1 MKNKIISSIMALSV
15 LITYAAVPYNKVYA
29 QAGDKIIEEGFE
41 SGTHCFNVKGDCKA
55 DVSTTT
61 NPRTGLACI
70 SVTGRDEEWEGIETD
85 ITNRLE
91 SGNVYRAEAWVRLDD
106 EGIANAQFCMQ
117 LDVDDGQYGHTYPVI
132 GDATVNYGEWTKIT
146 GLFETIDIAST
157 ADVKL
162 YIAAYSGTENKYNF
176 SVDDVS
182 VFKTDEDVE
191 GYSSRPSDAHPVVDN
206 DLAALKDNYSNN
218 FLLGTA
224 RSSDVGHLSD
234 AEDEL
239 IAKHFDIITLTN
251 AMKPDALESIEG
263 RFTWGPA
270 DYIVNKNIKNNVK
283 IHGHVLAWHQQTPGW
298 MIGSNKDEA
307 LSNLKEYIND
317 VMAHYNG
324 KCYSWD
330 VVNEAISDNITDTQ
344 SLDGILR
351 DSEWRRVIGNDWIKY
366 AFEYAAEADPDAEL
380 YYNDYSLEDPLKAD
394 AVVTLI
400 NYLNEGG
407 TLVDGIG
414 IQGHFNNNTSI
425 EMVENTLKKF
435 KELGI
440 NVSISEMDVAY
451 YGATPDEHGNMSYDD
466 QVKQAQK
473 YAQLMQ
479 LFRKYDDIIERVS
492 FWGVD
497 DGTSWL
503 SEYYPLLFDKDFKPK
518 QAYYAVL
525 DPDGYLEDHP
535 ITDTK
540 ASKAVAI
547 KGTPEGISDSLWDD
561 VPSANVDKYM
571 SAPGMDESA
580 ARATVKSLWDND
592 YVYLLVDVEDNTI
605 SNDTGFDPDDVTKR
619 SIEEGINVYIDE
631 SNDKSADF
639 ISGDDLWIGV
649 DAKGKLLY
657 GGGCDELHYNNT
669 KYDFEKTDTGYRI
682 YLRIPFSEA
691 RTEPGII
698 GFEVQLNDDT
708 DYDGI
713 RNYSAF
719 FNQPADAMN
728 STETW
733 GELALSL
740 KGETSDVTE
749 VTAIRN
755 ELNESIATGFR
766 ADTLNNG
773 VENISF
779 NTVKWYVTSE
789 NEKRT
794 TGERELGTTVTL
806 VPGARTYISLV
817 VENLYDPDAKA
828 SMCIIE

>member
-41 SGTHCFNVKGDCKA
+41 SDNYCFNVKGACNA
-55 DVSTTT
+55 AVSTT
-61 NPRTGLACI
+61 NPCTGSRCI
-70 SVTGRDEEWEGIETD
+70 SVTGRNEVWEGIETD
-85 ITNRLE
+85 ITKKLE
-91 SGNVYRAEAWVRLDD
+91 SGNVYRAEAWVRLDG
-106 EGIANAQFCMQ
+106 EGIDNAQFCMQ
-117 LDVDDGQYGHTYPVI
+117 LDVDDEPYEKHTYPVI
-132 GDATVNYGEWTKIT
+132 GDAIVNNGEWTKIT
-146 GLFETIDIAST
+146 GLFETINIAST

-162 YIAAYSGTENKYNF
+162 YIAAYNDTGNKYDF

-191 GYSSRPSDAHPVVDN
+191 GDSSRPSDANPVVDVG
-206 DLAALKDNYSNN
+206 LTALKDKYN

-251 AMKPDALESIEG
+251 AMKPDALESFEG

-270 DYIVNKNIKNNVK
+270 DYIVNKNKKKNVK

-298 MIGSNKDEA
+298 MIGSTREEA
-307 LSNLKEYIND
+307 LSNLEKYIND
-317 VMAHYNG
+317 VMAHYRG

-344 SLDGILR
+344 SLKGILR
-351 DSEWRRVIGNDWIKY
+351 DSEWRRVIGDDWIKY
-366 AFEYAAEADPDAEL
+366 AFEYAAKADPDAKL

-400 NYLNEGG
+400 NDLKEDKIR
-407 TLVDGIG
+407 VDGIG
-414 IQGHFNNNTSI
+414 IQGHFNNNTSV

-435 KELGI
+435 KALNI
-440 NVSISEMDVAY
+440 KVSISEMDVAY

-503 SEYYPLLFDKDFKPK
+503 SEYYPLLFDKDFNPK

-525 DPDGYLEDHP
+525 DPDGYLNEHP

-547 KGTPEGISDSLWDD
+547 KGTPEGISDPLWNN

-571 SAPGMDESA
+571 ITNESA
-580 ARATVKSLWDND
+580 ASATVKSLWDNE
-592 YVYLLVDVEDNTI
+592 YVYLLVDVEDKTI
-605 SNDTGFDPDDVTKR
+605 SDDTGFDQF

-639 ISGDDLWIGV
+639 IPRDDLWIGV
-649 DAKGKLLY
+649 DAKGNVLY
-657 GGGCDELHYNNT
+657 GDGCDLLHYT
-669 KYDFEKTDTGYRI
+669 KTEHDFKTTDTGYTI
-682 YLRIPFSEA
+682 YLKIPFSKA

-708 DYDGI
+708 DNDGS

-719 FNQPADAMN
+719 FNQPANAMN

-755 ELNESIATGFR
+755 ELNDSIATGFR

-773 VENISF
+773 VDNISF

-789 NEKRT
+789 NKKRT

-806 VPGARTYISLV
+806 EPGAHTYISLV

-828 SMCIIE
+828 SMCIIDDNFK

>member
-41 SGTHCFNVKGDCKA
+41 SDNYCFNVKGACNA
-55 DVSTTT
+55 AVSTTK
-61 NPRTGLACI
+61 PHTGSRCI
-70 SVTGRDEEWEGIETD
+70 SVTGRNEVWEGIETD
-85 ITNRLE
+85 ITKKLE
-91 SGNVYRAEAWVRLDD
+91 SGNVYRAEAWVRLDG
-106 EGIANAQFCMQ
+106 EGIDNAQFCMQ
-117 LDVDDGQYGHTYPVI
+117 LDVDDEPYEKHTYPVI
-132 GDATVNYGEWTKIT
+132 GDAIVNKGQWAQIT

-162 YIAAYSGTENKYNF
+162 YIAAYNDTGNKYDF

-191 GYSSRPSDAHPVVDN
+191 GYSSRPSDANPVVDYR
-206 DLAALKDNYSNN
+206 LTALKDKYN

-234 AEDEL
+234 AEDKL

-251 AMKPDALESIEG
+251 AMKPDALESFEG

-270 DYIVNKNIKNNVK
+270 DYIVNKNSKNNVK
-283 IHGHVLAWHQQTPGW
+283 IHGHVLAWHQQTPKW
-298 MIGSNKDEA
+298 MIGSNRDEA
-307 LSNLKEYIND
+307 LSNLEKYIND
-317 VMAHYNG
+317 VMAHYRG

-351 DSEWRRVIGNDWIKY
+351 DSEWRKVIGDDWIKC
-366 AFEYAAEADPDAEL
+366 AFEYAAEADPRAKL

-400 NYLNEGG
+400 NYLNEGE

-414 IQGHFNNNTSI
+414 IQGHFNNNTSV

-435 KELGI
+435 RALNIK
-440 NVSISEMDVAY
+440 VSISEMDVAY

-525 DPDGYLEDHP
+525 DPDRYLKEHP

-547 KGTPEGISDSLWDD
+547 NGTPDGISDPLWNN

-571 SAPGMDESA
+571 LAPGMDKSA
-580 ARATVKSLWDND
+580 ARASVKSLWDNK
-592 YVYLLVDVEDNTI
+592 YVYLLVNVEDNTI
-605 SNDTGFDPDDVTKR
+605 SSDTGFDPVGGTKL

-639 ISGDDLWIGV
+639 IPGDDLWIGV
-649 DAKGKLLY
+649 DAKGQLLY
-657 GGGCDELHYNNT
+657 GAGCGQLHYDNT
-669 KYDFEKTDTGYRI
+669 NHDFEKTDTGYRI
-682 YLRIPFSEA
+682 YLKIPFSEA

-719 FNQPADAMN
+719 FNQPANAMN

-740 KGETSDVTE
+740 MGETSDVTE

-794 TGERELGTTVTL
+794 TGERKLGTTVTL
-806 VPGARTYISLV
+806 VPGAHTYISLI

>member
-1 MKNKIISSIMALSV
+1 MKNKIISSMMALSV

-29 QAGDKIIEEGFE
+29 QAGDKIFEEGFE
-41 SGTHCFNVKGDCKA
+41 SDTHCFNVKGDCIA
-55 DVSTTT
+55 SVSTTESH
-61 NPRTGLACI
+61 TGSGCI
-70 SVTGRDEEWEGIETD
+70 SVTGRDEEWEGIETNIND
-85 ITNRLE
+85 DLE
-91 SGNVYRAEAWVRLDD
+91 SGNVYRAEAWVRLDGD
-106 EGIANAQFCMQ
+106 IDKAQFCMQ
-117 LDVDDGQYGHTYPVI
+117 LDVDDEPYEHTYPVI
-132 GDATVNYGEWTKIT
+132 GDATVNNGEWTKIT

-162 YIAAYSGTENKYNF
+162 YIAAYSGTGNTYDF

-191 GYSSRPSDAHPVVDN
+191 GYSSRPSDAHPVVD
-206 DLAALKDNYSNN
+206 DGLTALKDNYSEN

-251 AMKPDALESIEG
+251 AMKPDALESSEG

-270 DYIVNKNIKNNVK
+270 DYIVNKNLKNNVK
-283 IHGHVLAWHQQTPGW
+283 IHGHVLAWHQQTPDW
-298 MIGSNKDEA
+298 MIGSTREEA
-307 LSNLKEYIND
+307 LENLEKYIKD
-317 VMAHYNG
+317 VMAHYKG

-344 SLDGILR
+344 NLDGILR
-351 DSEWRRVIGNDWIKY
+351 DSEWRRVIGDDWIKY

-400 NYLNEGG
+400 KYLNEDK

-451 YGATPDEHGNMSYDD
+451 YGATPDEYGNMSYDD

-492 FWGVD
+492 FWGTD

-503 SEYYPLLFDKDFKPK
+503 PDNYPLLFDKDFKPK

-525 DPDGYLEDHP
+525 DPDGYLKDHP

-540 ASKAVAI
+540 AIKAVAL
-547 KGTPEGISDSLWDD
+547 KGTPAGISDPLWDN
-561 VPSANVDKYM
+561 VPSADVDKYM
-571 SAPGMDESA
+571 TAENGDA
-580 ARATVKSLWDND
+580 ASATVKSMWDNE
-592 YVYLLVDVEDNTI
+592 YVYLLVDVEDSTI
-605 SNDTGFDPDDVTKR
+605 SSDTGFEPGNDTKR

-649 DAKGKLLY
+649 DAKGDLLY
-657 GGGCDELHYNNT
+657 GNGCGQWHYNKT
-669 KYDFEKTDTGYRI
+669 EHKFEKTDRGYRI
-682 YLRIPFSEA
+682 YLKIPFSKA

-708 DYDGI
+708 DSDGI
-713 RNYSAF
+713 RDNSAF

-773 VENISF
+773 VGDISF
-779 NTVKWYVTSE
+779 DTVKWYVTSE
-789 NEKRT
+789 NKKRT

-806 VPGARTYISLV
+806 VPGAHTYISLI
-817 VENLYDPDAKA
+817 VENLYDSDAKA
-828 SMCIIE
+828 SMCVIE

>member
-29 QAGDKIIEEGFE
+29 QADDKIIEEGFE
-41 SGTHCFNVKGDCKA
+41 SDTHCFEVKGGCSA
-55 DVSTTT
+55 VVSTTT
-61 NPRTGLACI
+61 KPHTGSACI
-70 SVTGRDEEWEGIETD
+70 SVTDRDEEWEGIETD

-91 SGNVYRAEAWVRLDD
+91 SGNVYRAEAWVRLDG
-106 EGIANAQFCMQ
+106 EGIDSAQFCMQ

-132 GDATVNYGEWTKIT
+132 GDAIVNNDGWTEIT
-146 GLFETIDIAST
+146 GLFETINIAST

-162 YIAAYSGTENKYNF
+162 YIAAYNDTGNIYDF

-191 GYSSRPSDAHPVVDN
+191 GDSSRPSDAHPEVDVG
-206 DLAALKDNYSNN
+206 LTALKDKYN

-239 IAKHFDIITLTN
+239 IKKHFDIITLTN
-251 AMKPDALESIEG
+251 AMKPDALEKDEG

-270 DYIVNKNIKNNVK
+270 DYIVNKNINNNVQ

-298 MIGSNKDEA
+298 MIGSTKEEA
-307 LSNLKEYIND
+307 LRNLEKYIND

-344 SLDGILR
+344 SLKGILR
-351 DSEWRRVIGNDWIKY
+351 DSEWRRVIGDDWIKY
-366 AFEYAAEADPDAEL
+366 AFEYAAKADPDVKL

-400 NYLNEGG
+400 NYLNEDE

-414 IQGHFNNNTSI
+414 IQGHFNNNTSV

-435 KELGI
+435 RALDIK
-440 NVSISEMDVAY
+440 VSISEMDVAY
-451 YGATPDEHGNMSYDD
+451 YGATPDEYGNMSYDD

-503 SEYYPLLFDKDFKPK
+503 PEFYPLLFDKDFKPK

-525 DPDGYLEDHP
+525 DPDAYLNEHP

-547 KGTPEGISDSLWDD
+547 KGTPEGISDPLWNY
-561 VPSANVDKYM
+561 VPSANVDKYK
-571 SAPGMDESA
+571 SAPGMNESA
-580 ARATVKSLWDND
+580 ASATVKSLWDNE
-592 YVYLLVDVEDNTI
+592 YVYLLVDVEDKTI
-605 SNDTGFDPDDVTKR
+605 SDNTGFAQF

-631 SNDKSADF
+631 SNDKIAGF
-639 ISGDDLWIGV
+639 IPGDDLWIGV

-657 GGGCDELHYNNT
+657 GNGCDKLHYDNT
-669 KYDFEKTDTGYRI
+669 KHDFKTTDTGYTI
-682 YLRIPFSEA
+682 YLKIPFLKA

-708 DYDGI
+708 DNNGSRD
-713 RNYSAF
+713 YSAF

-728 STETW
+728 STKTW

-740 KGETSDVTE
+740 EGETSDVTE

-755 ELNESIATGFR
+755 ELNGSMATGFR

-773 VENISF
+773 VEKISF
-779 NTVKWYVTSE
+779 DTVKWYVTSG

-806 VPGARTYISLV
+806 EPDARTYISLV
-817 VENLYDPDAKA
+817 VENLYDPNAKA
-828 SMCIIE
+828 SMCIIK

>member
-1 MKNKIISSIMALSV
+1 MS
-15 LITYAAVPYNKVYA
+15 
-29 QAGDKIIEEGFE
+29 
-41 SGTHCFNVKGDCKA
+41 
-55 DVSTTT
+55 TT
-61 NPRTGLACI
+61 NPKTGSRCI

-91 SGNVYRAEAWVRLDD
+91 SGNVYRAEAWVRLDG
-106 EGIANAQFCMQ
+106 EGIDNAQFCMQ
-117 LDVDDGQYGHTYPVI
+117 LDVDDEPYEKHTYPVI
-132 GDATVNYGEWTKIT
+132 GDATVNNGEWKQIT

-162 YIAAYSGTENKYNF
+162 YIAAYSGTGNINNF

-191 GYSSRPSDAHPVVDN
+191 GSSSRPLDAHPVVYEG
-206 DLAALKDNYSNN
+206 LEALKDNYSNN

-224 RSSDVGHLSD
+224 RSSDVGRLSD
-234 AEDEL
+234 AEDKL

-251 AMKPDALESIEG
+251 AMKPDALEKDEG

-270 DYIVNKNIKNNVK
+270 DYIVNKNINNNVE
-283 IHGHVLAWHQQTPGW
+283 IHGHVLAWHQQTPKW
-298 MIGSNKDEA
+298 MIGGTKDEA
-307 LSNLKEYIND
+307 LSNLEKYIND
-317 VMAHYNG
+317 VMTHYRG
-324 KCYSWD
+324 KCHSWD
-330 VVNEAISDNITDTQ
+330 VVNEAISDNLTDTQ
-344 SLDGILR
+344 SLKGILR
-351 DSEWRRVIGNDWIKY
+351 DSEWRKVIGDDWIKY
-366 AFEYAAEADPDAEL
+366 AFEYAAEADPDAKL

-400 NYLNEGG
+400 NDLKEDNIR
-407 TLVDGIG
+407 VDGIG
-414 IQGHFNNNTSI
+414 IQGHFNNNTSV

-435 KELGI
+435 RALNIE
-440 NVSISEMDVAY
+440 VSISEMDVAY

-503 SEYYPLLFDKDFKPK
+503 SKYYPLLFDKDFKPK

-525 DPDGYLEDHP
+525 DPDRYLKEHP
-535 ITDTK
+535 ITDAK

-547 KGTPEGISDSLWDD
+547 KGTPEGISDPLWNK

-571 SAPGMDESA
+571 SAPGMNESA
-580 ARATVKSLWDND
+580 ARATVKSLWDNK
-592 YVYLLVDVEDNTI
+592 YVYLRVDVEDKTI
-605 SNDTGFDPDDVTKR
+605 SKDTGFDPVDVTKR
-619 SIEEGINVYIDE
+619 SIEEGINDYIDE
-631 SNDKSADF
+631 SNDKSAGF

-649 DAKGKLLY
+649 DAKGQLLY
-657 GGGCDELHYNNT
+657 GAGCGQLHYDNT
-669 KYDFEKTDTGYRI
+669 NHDFEKTDTGYRI
-682 YLRIPFSEA
+682 YLKIPFSEA

-708 DYDGI
+708 DGDGN
-713 RNYSAF
+713 RDNSVF

-773 VENISF
+773 VGDISF
-779 NTVKWYVTSE
+779 DTVKWYVTSE

-806 VPGARTYISLV
+806 EPGAHTYISLV

-828 SMCIIE
+828 SMCIIDDNFK

>member
-1 MKNKIISSIMALSV
+1 MS
-15 LITYAAVPYNKVYA
+15 
-29 QAGDKIIEEGFE
+29 
-41 SGTHCFNVKGDCKA
+41 
-55 DVSTTT
+55 TT
-61 NPRTGLACI
+61 NPKTGSRCI
-70 SVTGRDEEWEGIETD
+70 SVTGRNEEWEGIETD
-85 ITNRLE
+85 ITNDLE
-91 SGNVYRAEAWVRLDD
+91 SGNVYRAEAWVRLDG
-106 EGIANAQFCMQ
+106 EGIADAQFCMQ

-132 GDATVNYGEWTKIT
+132 GDATVNNGKWTRIT
-146 GLFETIDIAST
+146 GLFETINIAST
-157 ADVKL
+157 AKVKL

-191 GYSSRPSDAHPVVDN
+191 GYSSRPSDAHPVVN
-206 DLAALKDNYSNN
+206 KDLDALKDNYN

-224 RSSDVGHLSD
+224 RSSDFGRLSD

-239 IAKHFDIITLTN
+239 IKKHFDIITLTN
-251 AMKPDALESIEG
+251 AMKPDALESNEG

-283 IHGHVLAWHQQTPGW
+283 IHGHVLAWHQQTPKW
-298 MIGSNKDEA
+298 MIGRTKEEA
-307 LSNLKEYIND
+307 LENLRKYISD
-317 VMAHYNG
+317 VMTHYRG

-344 SLDGILR
+344 SLKGILR
-351 DSEWRRVIGNDWIKY
+351 DSEWRKVIGDDWIKY
-366 AFEYAAEADPDAEL
+366 AFEYAAEADPDAKL

-400 NYLNEGG
+400 NDLKEDNIR
-407 TLVDGIG
+407 VDGIG
-414 IQGHFNNNTSI
+414 IQGHFNNNTSV

-435 KELGI
+435 EALKI
-440 NVSISEMDVAY
+440 KVSISEMDVAY

-547 KGTPEGISDSLWDD
+547 KGIPDGINDPLWNK

-571 SAPGMDESA
+571 SAPGMDKSA
-580 ARATVKSLWDND
+580 ARATVKSLWDNE
-592 YVYLLVDVEDNTI
+592 YVYLLVDVEDKTI
-605 SNDTGFDPDDVTKR
+605 SDDTGFDLVDVTKR
-619 SIEEGINVYIDE
+619 SIEEGITVYIDE

-649 DAKGKLLY
+649 DAKGQLLY
-657 GGGCDELHYNNT
+657 GEGCERLYSSNTNNT
-669 KYDFEKTDTGYRI
+669 KHDFKTTGTGYRI

-698 GFEVQLNDDT
+698 GFEVQLNDDN
-708 DYDGI
+708 DNDGI

-719 FNQPADAMN
+719 FNQPANAMN

-740 KGETSDVTE
+740 MGETSDVTE

-794 TGERELGTTVTL
+794 TGERKLGTTVTL
-806 VPGARTYISLV
+806 VPKALTYISLV

-828 SMCIIE
+828 SMCIIDDNFK